1 MAFNKRPDGTL
12 IRNLHSFR
20 GMLPFLMRNRTESII
35 YFEQEIDVTETLA
48 YIKKHNKSTD
58 DRSKKMTVFHVFL
71 CAFVRSIALRPQLNR
86 FVSGYR
92 YYQRNELSVNF
103 VAKKTL
109 TDDAQEI
116 NVKIAFDPKETLESL
131 AARVNLFVTKA
142 KSIEGNV
149 NSSETDFLMKFPRS
163 ILRLIMW
170 GFRVLDYW
178 NLAPASMIR
187 VDPMYSTLFLA
198 NLGSVGIDAPYHHLF
213 EWGTNGA
220 FAAIGKIKKVYSMNS
235 QGEVIA
241 RDVVKL
247 TYTLDDRISEGI
259 YCARAIDMI
268 KKFVEKPAILSEVPD
283 IPQDILDELNLNPIK
298 SLKEDGYV

>member
-48 YIKKHNKSTD
+48 YVKNHNKSTD
-58 DRSKKMTVFHVFL
+58 DRSQKMTVFHVFL
-71 CAFVRSIALRPQLNR
+71 CAFVRAIALRPQLNR
-86 FVSGYR
+86 FISGYR

-131 AARVNLFVTKA
+131 AARVNLFVNKA
-142 KSIEGNV
+142 KSVEGNI

-187 VDPMYSTLFLA
+187 VDPMYSTLFLT

-213 EWGTNGA
+213 EWGTNGV
-220 FAAIGKIKKVYSMNS
+220 FAAIGKIKKVHTMNRE
-235 QGEVIA
+235 GEVIT

-247 TYTLDDRISEGI
+247 TYTLDDRLSEGI

-268 KKFVEKPAILSEVPD
+268 KNFVENPAELSEVPH
-283 IPQDILDELNLNPIK
+283 IPQQILDELNLNPIK
-298 SLKEDGYV
+298 EIKEDGYV